1 MLRTAQQH
9 ANTHARHTG
18 QTNKLKETASYSVS
32 RLACLLVRLLLATSW
47 EGGGKS
53 TLEKQFSHYLSLS
66 VLLICSDLT
75 SFSACSYSVSVY
87 IIVIMH
93 SVCTI
98 YTCASYFY
106 AYIKVL
112 CMCRCASTLSTCT
125 CTCMY
130 VSCTFACIDMLS
142 TTCGHSLA
150 YTQYSA

>member
-32 RLACLLVRLLLATSW
+32 RLACLYACLYACCWLLAGSQERRKKHFRKTQ
-47 EGGGKS
+47 
-53 TLEKQFSHYLSLS
+53 LSHYLSLS

-87 IIVIMH
+87 AIVIMH

-98 YTCASYFY
+98 YTCAYYFY
-106 AYIKVL
+106 AYIKSFVYVQVCKYIHCL
-112 CMCRCASTLSTCT
+112 HVHVHVCT
-125 CTCMY
+125 CLVCLH
-130 VSCTFACIDMLS
+130 A
-142 TTCGHSLA
+142 
-150 YTQYSA
+150 